1 VTDAPFWETSTDPD
15 PGIADVP
22 PLDDGV
28 LAFPSGIEIVG
39 KVEQISQL
47 IAQQIALALDGISF
61 LGINPF
67 LALQQFGQDPGSV
80 ISTILIGLG
89 GGGTG
94 LTGLATAMGDVG
106 AVVSDVTQLTA
117 AFGTTGINDVID
129 AIQLT
134 QALSNAIENALE
146 GGDATTTDAAQVQ
159 AALTAFLSN
168 NTEAIGAAQQTVLNV
183 IANGLGQPTGT
194 NYTPTQVEGFVT
206 DIPGDAVTAAQSVVQ
221 ALENGL
227 AVALGLPATSG
238 VNYTVAQIQAQL
250 EDQLAS
256 FLLLSTW
263 QSFIN
268 AIVGGTTGTA
278 TQLFTILSN
287 AVAGVVDLETQ
298 LSGFSPSSVLS
309 QLIALFPGTAS
320 GLSGLTGLGGIFS
333 DLVGFVGSPTGL
345 GSGSPASSVS
355 ATSVPA
361 LRGLF
366 SDGTF
371 LTSLIPNLN
380 AAIITAGTLSSSL
393 IEGIEGAG
401 TTLLG
406 DVSDIISGAG
416 ATTASGA
423 GTIISDASGAIS
435 DATNV
440 LSGAVTTA
448 ETALGSALGGAFG
461 GLLGLI
467 GVPATSASSAQVQSA
482 AQAVAAA
489 QAAQAQ
495 ETAAINA
502 QLPKFYGGSGVSGLS
517 AQVSLSGSLPSSFTN
532 KGPLTAT
539 VSGTSTPGAQ
549 FAALFDM
556 VADTDQETV
565 SGIWSSPIVINGGAR
580 YLFLRVNSGFTS
592 YLFAK
597 WFATGTTAAAVFNA
611 SLGCVVAGV
620 EHVFA
625 TFTESADGTTAQFL
639 IDVSA
644 NNNISLEAT
653 AGAISFTYPQ
663 GTSTV
668 NASIA
673 FSDTS
678 GVSQIG
684 ASFRQ
689 AGWGTDE
696 ETAGALTGVDP
707 VFDAIGSGGNNN
719 GVTNTHTATAGA
731 TVYALVVSSVAGSIS
746 SVASISSVT
755 YGSAAMTQ
763 IGDTSMSNAADALA
777 LYELVGAPGGAQTL
791 HVSAAGDVEF
801 CTISYTGVSSTGAPA
816 TVSGVG
822 SSSSQS
828 LTCAAG
834 QSIVQAFGSVFSF
847 TADSGGTN
855 RFMGA
860 FNSSEVGLA
869 IQDSAT
875 STTFTATASAPGGP
889 WSGIGV
895 VLSGPETT
903 APVFPASF
911 AFFDSGPTAGP
922 QASPIVT
929 PQTSLTTPPT
939 GTQNTTSTTFAE
951 LATTTDQVT
960 VNIGPS
966 GIALVFL
973 SFNAT
978 NSAAGQAN
986 YASFAM
992 SGANTAAASFS
1003 QAVQYQPFAASSA
1016 AGGLGGMFPVT
1027 GLTPG
1032 ATTFKMEYATSGG
1045 AGQFWNR
1052 RIFVLPI

>member
-106 AVVSDVTQLTA
+106 AVVSDVEQLTA

-146 GGDATTTDAAQVQ
+146 GGDATTADAAQVQ

-194 NYTPTQVEGFVT
+194 NYTPTQVEGFVA

-227 AVALGLPATSG
+227 AVALGLPATAG
-238 VNYTVAQIQAQL
+238 VDYTVAQIQAQL

-298 LSGFSPSSVLS
+298 LSGFSPSSVIS

-333 DLVGFVGSPTGL
+333 DLIGFVGSPTGL
-345 GSGSPASSVS
+345 GSGSPASAV
-355 ATSVPA
+355 APTSVPA

-371 LTSLIPNLN
+371 LSSLIPNLN
-380 AAIITAGTLSSSL
+380 ADIITAGTLSSSL

-401 TTLLG
+401 TTLAG
-406 DVSDIISGAG
+406 DVTNIVEGAG
-416 ATTASGA
+416 AATAAEA
-423 GTIISDASGAIS
+423 GTIISDASGAIA

-440 LSGAVTTA
+440 ISGAVTTA
-448 ETALGSALGGAFG
+448 ATSFGSEVGGAFG
-461 GLLGLI
+461 ALLGLV
-467 GVPATSASSAQVQSA
+467 GAAAPSASSAQVNA
-482 AQAVAAA
+482 AAAAVAAA
-489 QAAQAQ
+489 QLAQAQ

-502 QLPKFYGGSGVSGLS
+502 QLPKFYGGSGVSGLN
-517 AQVSLSGSLPSSFTN
+517 AQVEFSGSLPSSFTQPAPPTST
-532 KGPLTAT
+532 GTVAFDAAGSGGEAGGFGSTPLTGTHDGTAGAT
-539 VSGTSTPGAQ
+539 ALVYVQSVTAVSSVTIGSASGTLLGSIPNDNVASAILSVFKVPDIPGGEQTVTINAGADTIGMFESVSYTGVNSIGTPFTAFGSGTALSQAIACASGQMISQAFGTTEGSLSDISGGTERFSESLDGSGVLLVQDSTASGTFSATSSVN
-549 FAALFDM
+549 FAWSGIGVVLSAAASSATISRFTALFDQT
-556 VADTDQETV
+556 ADTDQETV

-580 YLFLRVNSGFTS
+580 YLFLRVNSGFSS
-592 YLFAK
+592 YLFVK
-597 WFATGTTAAAVFNA
+597 WFATGNTSAPVFNA

-620 EHVFA
+620 QHVFA
-625 TFTESADGTTAQFL
+625 TFTESTAATAQAL
-639 IDVSA
+639 INASA
-644 NNNISLEAT
+644 NNNIGLEAT
-653 AGAISFTYPQ
+653 ADAISFTYPL
-663 GTSTV
+663 GSSTV
-668 NASIA
+668 NASLA

-684 ASFRQ
+684 ATFRN
-689 AGWGTDE
+689 AGFGTDE
-696 ETAGALTGVDP
+696 SPT
-707 VFDAIGSGGNNN
+707 
-719 GVTNTHTATAGA
+719 
-731 TVYALVVSSVAGSIS
+731 
-746 SVASISSVT
+746 
-755 YGSAAMTQ
+755 
-763 IGDTSMSNAADALA
+763 
-777 LYELVGAPGGAQTL
+777 
-791 HVSAAGDVEF
+791 
-801 CTISYTGVSSTGAPA
+801 
-816 TVSGVG
+816 
-822 SSSSQS
+822 
-828 LTCAAG
+828 
-834 QSIVQAFGSVFSF
+834 
-847 TADSGGTN
+847 
-855 RFMGA
+855 
-860 FNSSEVGLA
+860 
-869 IQDSAT
+869 
-875 STTFTATASAPGGP
+875 
-889 WSGIGV
+889 
-895 VLSGPETT
+895 
-903 APVFPASF
+903 VFPASW

-922 QASPIVT
+922 QASPIIT
-929 PQTSLTTPPT
+929 PQTSLTASPT
-939 GTQNTTSTTFAE
+939 GAQTTTSTTFAE
-951 LATTTDQVT
+951 LSTTTDQVT

-973 SFNAT
+973 SCDAA
-978 NSAAGQAN
+978 NSAEGGAS
-986 YASFAM
+986 YVSFAM
-992 SGANTAAASFS
+992 SGENTAAASFS
-1003 QAVQYQPFAASSA
+1003 QALVYQAF
-1016 AGGLGGMFPVT
+1016 LGGGFQGFGNMFPQT
-1027 GLTPG
+1027 GLNPG
-1032 ATTFKMEYATSGG
+1032 ATTFKMEYAVSADTGT
-1045 AGQFWNR
+1045 FWNR

>member
-106 AVVSDVTQLTA
+106 AAVSDVEQLSA

-146 GGDATTTDAAQVQ
+146 GGDATTADAAQVQ

-393 IEGIEGAG
+393 IEGIEGTG
-401 TTLLG
+401 STLLG
-406 DVSDIISGAG
+406 DVSSIVTGAG
-416 ATTASGA
+416 AETASAA
-423 GTIISDASGAIS
+423 GTLISDASGAIS

-440 LSGAVTTA
+440 LSGAVPTA
-448 ETALGSALGGAFG
+448 VTDFGAAIGAGFGALLGLGGA
-461 GLLGLI
+461 
-467 GVPATSASSAQVQSA
+467 SASSASSSQVA
-482 AQAVAAA
+482 AAAAAVAAA

-495 ETAAINA
+495 QTAAINA
-502 QLPKFYGGSGVSGLS
+502 QLPKFYGGSGTSGLN
-517 AQVSLSGSLPSSFTN
+517 AQVEFSGLLPSSFTQPAPPTST
-532 KGPLTAT
+532 GTVAFDAAGSGGTISSATTGSGTHDGAAGATALAFIESSGSIAVVSSVTIGSASGTFLGSIPNDNGGAGLLSLFEIPDIPGGEQTVTVTFSSDTVATFET
-539 VSGTSTPGAQ
+539 VSYTGVNSIGTPFTAFGASTALSQSISCASGQMISHAFGVQAGTISDILGGTPRFLGSADNEAVLLVQDFRESVTNAATNSTGSPWSGIGVVLSGAAPSAVISR
-549 FAALFDM
+549 FTALFDQT
-556 VADTDQETV
+556 ADTDQETV
-565 SGIWSSPIVINGGAR
+565 SEIWSSPITVNGGAR
-580 YLFLRVNSGFTS
+580 YLFLRVNSGFSS
-592 YLFAK
+592 YLFVK
-597 WFATGTTAAAVFNA
+597 WFATGNINAPVFNV

-620 EHVFA
+620 EHVFT
-625 TFTESADGTTAQFL
+625 TFTESTAATAQDL
-639 IDVSA
+639 INASA

-653 AGAISFTYPQ
+653 ADAISFTYPQ
-663 GTSTV
+663 GASTV
-668 NASIA
+668 NASLA

-684 ASFRQ
+684 ATFRN

-696 ETAGALTGVDP
+696 SPT
-707 VFDAIGSGGNNN
+707 
-719 GVTNTHTATAGA
+719 
-731 TVYALVVSSVAGSIS
+731 
-746 SVASISSVT
+746 
-755 YGSAAMTQ
+755 
-763 IGDTSMSNAADALA
+763 
-777 LYELVGAPGGAQTL
+777 
-791 HVSAAGDVEF
+791 
-801 CTISYTGVSSTGAPA
+801 
-816 TVSGVG
+816 
-822 SSSSQS
+822 
-828 LTCAAG
+828 
-834 QSIVQAFGSVFSF
+834 
-847 TADSGGTN
+847 
-855 RFMGA
+855 
-860 FNSSEVGLA
+860 
-869 IQDSAT
+869 
-875 STTFTATASAPGGP
+875 
-889 WSGIGV
+889 
-895 VLSGPETT
+895 
-903 APVFPASF
+903 VFPASF

-922 QASPIVT
+922 QSSPTIAI
-929 PQTSLTTPPT
+929 T
-939 GTQNTTSTTFAE
+939 GTAPSTTSTTYAK
-951 LATTTDQVT
+951 LSGVTTDQVT

-966 GIALVFL
+966 LAALVFM
-973 SFNAT
+973 
-978 NSAAGQAN
+978 SARITASTSGVLAL
-986 YASFAM
+986 ASFSV
-992 SGANTAAASFS
+992 SGANTIAASDTFAFGSADTAAAEIPQFGI
-1003 QAVQYQPFAASSA
+1003 PMLITAADGLTNQGACTFNMEYRVNADSA
-1016 AGGLGGMFPVT
+1016 AFS
-1027 GLTPG
+1027 
-1032 ATTFKMEYATSGG
+1032 F
-1045 AGQFWNR
+1045 Q
-1052 RIFVLPI
+1052 RIAVIPL

>member
-1 VTDAPFWETSTDPD
+1 MTDAPFWETSTDPD

-146 GGDATTTDAAQVQ
+146 GGDATTADAAQVQ

-298 LSGFSPSSVLS
+298 LSGFSPSSILS

-333 DLVGFVGSPTGL
+333 DLIGFVGSPTGL
-345 GSGSPASSVS
+345 GSGSPASAV
-355 ATSVPA
+355 APTSVPA

-366 SDGTF
+366 SGGTF
-371 LTSLIPNLN
+371 LSSLIPNLN
-380 AAIITAGTLSSSL
+380 ADIITAGTLSSSL

-401 TTLLG
+401 TTLAG
-406 DVSDIISGAG
+406 DVTNIVEGAG
-416 ATTASGA
+416 AATAAEA
-423 GTIISDASGAIS
+423 GTIISGASGAIT

-440 LSGAVTTA
+440 ISGAVPTA
-448 ETALGSALGGAFG
+448 VTSFGAEVAGLLGGLFG
-461 GLLGLI
+461 GLTG
-467 GVPATSASSAQVQSA
+467 ASTTSASSAQVQSA

-489 QAAQAQ
+489 QLAQAQ

-502 QLPKFYGGSGVSGLS
+502 QLPKFYGGSGVSGLN

-532 KGPLTAT
+532 KGPLTVT

-565 SGIWSSPIVINGGAR
+565 SGIWSTPIVRNGEAR
-580 YLFLRVNSGFTS
+580 YLFLRVNSAFTT
-592 YLFAK
+592 YLYAK
-597 WFATGTTAAAVFNA
+597 WFAAPLADAPQFNVE
-611 SLGCVVAGV
+611 LGCVVAGV
-620 EHVFA
+620 KTVFD
-625 TFTESADGTTAQFL
+625 TFTTGTAIGQAQEF
-639 IDVSA
+639 INVSA

-653 AGAISFTYPQ
+653 ADAISFTYPQ
-663 GTSTV
+663 SASTV
-668 NASIA
+668 NASLA

-684 ASFRQ
+684 ATFRN
-689 AGWGTDE
+689 AGFGTDE
-696 ETAGALTGVDP
+696 SPT
-707 VFDAIGSGGNNN
+707 
-719 GVTNTHTATAGA
+719 
-731 TVYALVVSSVAGSIS
+731 
-746 SVASISSVT
+746 
-755 YGSAAMTQ
+755 
-763 IGDTSMSNAADALA
+763 
-777 LYELVGAPGGAQTL
+777 
-791 HVSAAGDVEF
+791 
-801 CTISYTGVSSTGAPA
+801 
-816 TVSGVG
+816 
-822 SSSSQS
+822 
-828 LTCAAG
+828 
-834 QSIVQAFGSVFSF
+834 
-847 TADSGGTN
+847 
-855 RFMGA
+855 
-860 FNSSEVGLA
+860 
-869 IQDSAT
+869 
-875 STTFTATASAPGGP
+875 
-889 WSGIGV
+889 
-895 VLSGPETT
+895 
-903 APVFPASF
+903 VFPVSF

-929 PQTSLTTPPT
+929 PQTSQTVPPT
-939 GTQNTTSTTFAE
+939 GAQTTTSTTFAE
-951 LATTTDQVT
+951 LATATDQVT
-960 VNIGPS
+960 VNVGPS
-966 GIALVFL
+966 GIVLVFL
-973 SFNAT
+973 SCSAT
-978 NSAAGQAN
+978 NSGTEQLN
-986 YASFAM
+986 YVGFAM
-992 SGANTAAASFS
+992 SGENTAAASFS
-1003 QAVQYQPFAASSA
+1003 QALEYQTFTANA
-1016 AGGLGGMFPVT
+1016 AGAPSGMFPQT

-1032 ATTFKMEYATSGG
+1032 ATTFKMEYAVGG
-1045 AGQFWNR
+1045 GTGTFWNR
-1052 RIFVLPI
+1052 RIFVIPL